1 MKDSF
6 RQSMAWLHTWCGLA
20 CGWLLCAIFLTGSLS
35 VFRDPITRWMEAQPL
50 ATVAQGERLDAGR
63 AVDHAARYL
72 GEHAAGARFWRVQLP
87 QHPGE
92 AMTLTWR
99 LGAGTRHVA
108 LSADNGAPLTQG
120 LARKT
125 EGGRHFMSFH
135 YMLHLPV
142 LGFWLVGGLT
152 LGLLVA
158 LISGVVVH
166 RRIFLDFFTFRPGR
180 GPRSWLDAHNATA
193 VMTLPFLLMIAYTG
207 LSIFYTSY
215 MPGPLRAVYGAEPDA
230 YSRFQSDL
238 SSPAQ
243 LPLSP
248 LGPEG
253 QTVTS
258 QWSELM
264 QRAQVLLGQPAR
276 LLLIDRPGAPGMSVR
291 VLGQADTARPSQAL
305 FTPQASV
312 LFDGVSGAVLQV
324 QLPEAATLAVGERI
338 YGVIKSLHFADFG
351 GWSMKWLY
359 FISGLLGMLMMAA
372 GTLLFTIKRRIKSQ
386 REFGAAT
393 AGVYRV
399 VNALNV
405 ACVAGMGVACIAYFY
420 ANRLLPIEMP
430 GRALWEI
437 RSFLLVW
444 LATLVHA
451 LVRPSHKAWSEQLSC
466 AALLCFGLPLLN
478 LLTTGQ
484 HIGRYIAADDW
495 QRASVEGVALT
506 FGVLLVVALR
516 KLHRKPDS
524 AAERGR
530 RSAKPTQVN

>member
-50 ATVAQGERLDAGR
+50 ATVAQGERLDTAR

-92 AMTLTWR
+92 AMTLTSR

-238 SSPAQ
+238 SNSAQ

-305 FTPQASV
+305 FTPQGQRPV
-312 LFDGVSGAVLQV
+312 RRR
-324 QLPEAATLAVGERI
+324 ER
-338 YGVIKSLHFADFG
+338 
-351 GWSMKWLY
+351 
-359 FISGLLGMLMMAA
+359 
-372 GTLLFTIKRRIKSQ
+372 R
-386 REFGAAT
+386 
-393 AGVYRV
+393 
-399 VNALNV
+399 
-405 ACVAGMGVACIAYFY
+405 CVAGPVAGSGDAGGWRADLWGDQVTAFR
-420 ANRLLPIEMP
+420 RLWRLEHEVAVLHQRPAGHADD
-430 GRALWEI
+430 GRRHPA
-437 RSFLLVW
+437 VYD
-444 LATLVHA
+444 
-451 LVRPSHKAWSEQLSC
+451 Q
-466 AALLCFGLPLLN
+466 
-478 LLTTGQ
+478 
-484 HIGRYIAADDW
+484 AADQEPARVRCRDCRGVPGGQCP
-495 QRASVEGVALT
+495 QRRLCGGHGRGLYRL
-506 FGVLLVVALR
+506 FLR
-516 KLHRKPDS
+516 QP
-524 AAERGR
+524 AA
-530 RSAKPTQVN
+530 TD